1 MGHILSLLSEH
12 TPSKVMFTADDVPY
26 MAGKVVLVTG
36 GNTGIGK
43 ETARVR
49 SAIRSVVLRHFYS
62 PAYLGA

>member
-1 MGHILSLLSEH
+1 
-12 TPSKVMFTADDVPY
+12 MFTADDVPY